1 MRSTGEVSATY
12 INMKNILDFP
22 LLVFAISLIGLW
34 LSAFVGG
41 LVRRKRGPLE
51 KDERDEFGVVQAASL
66 TLLGLLIGFTFSMAT
81 SRYEQRKNYEEE
93 EANAIGT
100 EYVRASLLPG
110 EDTPKVQHLLR
121 SYLDQRIL
129 FYTARDGPE
138 LRQINAATGQLQNDL
153 WNAVQARAAVQATP
167 MVALAVAGMND
178 VLNSQGYTQFAW
190 GNRIPL
196 EAWVL
201 LAVIACGCNLLIGF
215 GANRMRTALLIVVPL
230 AVSIS
235 FFLIADIDTPRG
247 GLIRVQPQNLL
258 ILAQGLRAS

>member
-1 MRSTGEVSATY
+1 
-12 INMKNILDFP
+12 
-22 LLVFAISLIGLW
+22 
-34 LSAFVGG
+34 
-41 LVRRKRGPLE
+41 
-51 KDERDEFGVVQAASL
+51 
-66 TLLGLLIGFTFSMAT
+66 
-81 SRYEQRKNYEEE
+81 
-93 EANAIGT
+93 
-100 EYVRASLLPG
+100 
-110 EDTPKVQHLLR
+110 VQHLLR

-129 FYTARDGPE
+129 FYTARDGTE

-153 WNAVQARAAVQATP
+153 WTAVQARAAVQPTP

-190 GNRIPL
+190 GNRIPI

-258 ILAQGLRAS
+258 ILAQGLRVS